1 MLRKEL
7 FLSGGGG
14 GGLLSGPYCEWQY
27 GPEIVEGTFYNYTGP
42 VTNGNRVY
50 MEQFDRSASYHL
62 MIMVEGSTF
71 DGSYENLE
79 YLGGSPRATRDV
91 FTNLYF
97 RILDF
102 TKNAFVR
109 N

>member
-1 MLRKEL
+1 MLKREL
-7 FLSGGGG
+7 FLSGGG
-14 GGLLSGPYCEWQY
+14 LSKGPYCEWQY
-27 GPEIVEGTFYNYTGP
+27 GSEIVEGTFYNYTGA

-50 MEQFDRSASYHL
+50 MKQFNRSAPFHL
-62 MIMVEGSTF
+62 EVMVEGSTF
-71 DGSYENLE
+71 DGSSENLE
-79 YLGGSPRATRDV
+79 YLGESPGAARDI
-91 FTNLYF
+91 FSYHYF